1 MMLRF
6 IIEVMGRPEE
16 VVKQTLKGV
25 VNSLN
30 KRYKVNNSEISDIEK
45 IEGADLL
52 SGFVEVEFSVD
63 NFEQGFLALLDYGPT
78 VAEVIKPDKVNLNAS
93 ELQNVFAEVITKLNT
108 MSKAIQALKVENF
121 KLLER
126 IGPINDL
133 NKVLPQKS
141 DKK

>member
-16 VVKQTLKGV
+16 VVKQTLKSV
-25 VNSLN
+25 VDSLD
-30 KRYKVNNSEISDIEK
+30 KRHKVNNSEYSDVEK
-45 IEGADLL
+45 VEGADLL
-52 SGFVEVEFSVD
+52 SGFVEVEFTVD
-63 NFEQGFLALLDYGPT
+63 NFEQAFLALLDYGPT

-108 MSKAIQALKVENF
+108 MSKTIQVLKVENF

-126 IGPINDL
+126 LGPINDL
-133 NKVLPQKS
+133 NKVVPQKS